1 LHVYEIEILLM
12 MYSGPV
18 QNMQSIL
25 SNKSEK
31 LWISFAFIVGMYHDT
46 QSSECQM
53 SNYLEVQEVQKVK
66 AQLWEEAQIAAA
78 FAEAGG

>member
-1 LHVYEIEILLM
+1 M
-12 MYSGPV
+12 DSGPV
-18 QNMQSIL
+18 RNMQSIL

-31 LWISFAFIVGMYHDT
+31 LCISLAFIVGMYHDM

-66 AQLWEEAQIAAA
+66 AQLWEEAQIAAV